1 MNTGLLPSPISL
13 RRPYLLHLTGNLS
26 DRFEQLWIRI
36 RAWHAE
42 RAESSRCAL
51 VERELLKLSAR
62 TLRDIGAPEGLIGQK
77 VWREALEA
85 ELHAF
90 KLQQLG

>member
-1 MNTGLLPSPISL
+1 MNTGFLPSPIPL
-13 RRPYLLHLTGNLS
+13 QRPYPLHLVDTLS
-26 DRFEQLWIRI
+26 DGFRQLGIRI

-42 RAESSRCAL
+42 RAESRRCAL
-51 VERELLKLSAR
+51 VERELLKLSTR
-62 TLRDIGAPEGLIGQK
+62 TLRDIGAPEGLIGQR

-90 KLQQLG
+90 RLQQFG